1 MIRQLTLTALLLV
14 AAPFISIAQAAEEAY
29 VAGKHYALIDTPV
42 RTRDSSK
49 VEVVELFW
57 YGCSHCYHFEPIIG
71 AWEKTIPADVD
82 FWRSPAMWNAP
93 MKVHAQAF
101 FTAKALGVLDQLHEP
116 MFTTLLVERKRLN
129 NVDDIADLFA
139 DYGVDREKVKKT
151 FNSFS
156 VVSQVKQADARARSY
171 KIQGTPE
178 VVVNGKYRVTAGLA
192 GGQANMIDVMN
203 FLIEKERAELTAAK

>member
-1 MIRQLTLTALLLV
+1 MIGKLTLTALLLI
-14 AAPFISIAQAAEEAY
+14 AAPFISMAQAAEQAFA
-29 VAGKHYALIDTPV
+29 AGKHYALIDTPV

-49 VEVVELFW
+49 IEVVELFW

-71 AWEKTIPADVD
+71 AWKKTAPEDVD

-101 FTAKALGVLDQLHEP
+101 FTAKALGVLDQVHEP
-116 MFTTLLVERKRLN
+116 MFTTLVVERKRLN

-139 DYGVDREKVKKT
+139 DYGVDREAMKKT

-156 VVSQVKQADARARSY
+156 VISQVKQADARARSY

-178 VVVNGKYRVTAGLA
+178 VVVNGKYRVTAGMA
-192 GGQANMIDVMN
+192 GGQANMIAVID
-203 FLIEKERAELTAAK
+203 FLIAKERAQLVAK